1 MLSLS
6 PLPFK
11 TMMDFCS
18 FPRLS
23 GFTLLQ
29 ISGPEAAAFLQ
40 AQTMNDVLT
49 LTTGQW
55 QWNGWLNPKGRVIA
69 LFALLK
75 AADEQFLAILPDF
88 PAAELLPRL
97 QRFVLRARVQLRV
110 VADQACAADI
120 GVKPSH
126 EAGQALDFSGDGGQR
141 QLLLLPVTSP
151 LLDDP
156 NLETDARWYA
166 MDLAHGLPR
175 LAESQREAWTPQML
189 SLERFTAFSLKKG
202 CYPGQEIVARTHYLG
217 QAKRQL
223 VRLTGTA
230 LVAGREVLDDTGR
243 ALGSLVCANA
253 EGNEGLAVMAAADSA
268 LRLTN
273 GSPVTA
279 MPMQGGLQRPL

>member
-1 MLSLS
+1 MLSPA

-29 ISGPEAAAFLQ
+29 VSGPEAAAFLQ

-97 QRFVLRARVQLRV
+97 QRFVFRARVQLQV
-110 VADQACAADI
+110 VADLACAVDI
-120 GVKPSH
+120 GVEPRQ
-126 EAGQALDFSGDGGQR
+126 EAGQVLDFSGDGGQR
-141 QLLLLPVTSP
+141 RLLLLPVASP
-151 LLDDP
+151 LLGDP
-156 NLETDARWYA
+156 DPETDARWYG

-175 LAESQREAWTPQML
+175 LPESQREAWTPQML
-189 SLERFTAFSLKKG
+189 SLERLSAFSLKKG

-223 VRLTGTA
+223 VRLAGTTLA
-230 LVAGREVLDDTGR
+230 AGSEILDDTGR
-243 ALGSLVCANA
+243 PLGSLVCANA
-253 EGNEGLAVMAAADSA
+253 EGHEGLAVMAAADSA

-273 GSPVTA
+273 GSLVTRLKL
-279 MPMQGGLQRPL
+279 QGGLQRPL